1 MVFILKIIFSI
12 RLYNLL
18 EDPKEKNNLV
28 DKKEFSNQ
36 KKIMIQ
42 YLKNKRKKLFKKIK

>member
-1 MVFILKIIFSI
+1 MVSYFKNNFQAL

-28 DKKEFSNQ
+28 DKKNFQ
-36 KKIMIQ
+36 IKK
-42 YLKNKRKKLFKKIK
+42 K